1 MTNTYILSSDNNLK
15 VAGGLCNIPLGTS
28 AIQIGIAGCEWKD
41 EITQSGW
48 TNVYD
53 RMPAHVLEV
62 QVTGITGSERR
73 IMEQIRGDIRAT
85 DLVPLQQEDDDAV
98 IIRFEYGGTPQMKV
112 TIEPENNSKDNCT
125 RVDVSVGK
133 DLSQTKSFHVVSSM
147 SFYSVRV
154 DLSMFIQEG
163 KDSCYTVNDDAKII
177 LKNEAGNDVF
187 SGGPPFLEGISSTAT
202 RNALILCSPEKP
214 GNGACTFNVTHAL
227 NANGEKIG
235 SAGLDYTFLAGR
247 PKEDKPHIRKLGIRA
262 QVGLQE
268 AKHEAELFV
277 EGLLEKEKGE
287 SLKLP
292 THEPLMILRDPP
304 GEFQNL
310 LY

>member
-73 IMEQIRGDIRAT
+73 IMEQIRGDIRAI

-98 IIRFEYGGTPQMKV
+98 IIRFEYGGTPRMKV

-125 RVDVSVGK
+125 SVD
-133 DLSQTKSFHVVSSM
+133 QTESFHVVSSM
-147 SFYSVRV
+147 SLYSVRV
-154 DLSMFIQEG
+154 DLFMVIKGTDCE
-163 KDSCYTVNDDAKII
+163 KVNDDAKII
-177 LKNEAGNDVF
+177 LTNEAGNDAF
-187 SGGPPFLEGISSTAT
+187 SGGPSFLEGISSTAT

-227 NANGEKIG
+227 DANGEKID
-235 SAGLDYTFLAGR
+235 SAGLDYTFLGR
-247 PKEDKPHIRKLGIRA
+247 LLMVGCPTVPKKAAHHI
-262 QVGLQE
+262 
-268 AKHEAELFV
+268 
-277 EGLLEKEKGE
+277 LEF
-287 SLKLP
+287 SLTRP
-292 THEPLMILRDPP
+292 SGP
-304 GEFQNL
+304 GQS
-310 LY
+310 